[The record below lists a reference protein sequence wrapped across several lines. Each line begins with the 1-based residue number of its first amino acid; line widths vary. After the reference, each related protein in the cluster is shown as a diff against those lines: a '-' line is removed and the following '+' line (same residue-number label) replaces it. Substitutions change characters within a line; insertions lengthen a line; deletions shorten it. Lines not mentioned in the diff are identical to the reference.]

1 MSIREMELKYEI
13 GEARTAIYYYLKLI
27 KDFTKFLSCNNK
39 NMSKYKLK
47 KIEKELKRIEILLSI
62 ETQDIPEF

>member
-1 MSIREMELKYEI
+1 MSIKEMELKYEI
-13 GEARTAIYYYLKLI
+13 GEARTSIYYYLKLI
-27 KDFTKFLSCNNK
+27 KDFTNFLSYNNK

-47 KIEKELKRIEILLSI
+47 KIEKELKRIELMLSI